1 MPAARWIRSSSG
13 SASSPSCRVMNAG
26 FKLYYTG
33 EAVIYHKVSAS
44 TGRTSDL
51 SQYYNIRNNFYI
63 IQKYCIRPL
72 LGYGK
77 RWYRILR
84 SLLRKELTL
93 GNVVRG
99 YRDFKRGI
107 VGKVDL

>member
-1 MPAARWIRSSSG
+1 MRLLTGLVFSS
-13 SASSPSCRVMNAG
+13 VMHNKA
-26 FKLYYTG
+26 
-33 EAVIYHKVSAS
+33 
-44 TGRTSDL
+44 D
-51 SQYYNIRNNFYI
+51 
-63 IQKYCIRPL
+63 
-72 LGYGK
+72 YGK